1 MHQDQQWI
9 SLLGVCEVYMV
20 AGGALIDT
28 RSHLSPYE
36 PHRYFLSASY
46 EKAMTSSENIHH
58 DVDDLA

>member
-1 MHQDQQWI
+1 
-9 SLLGVCEVYMV
+9 MV

-36 PHRYFLSASY
+36 LHRYFLSASY

-58 DVDDLA
+58 DVDDQA